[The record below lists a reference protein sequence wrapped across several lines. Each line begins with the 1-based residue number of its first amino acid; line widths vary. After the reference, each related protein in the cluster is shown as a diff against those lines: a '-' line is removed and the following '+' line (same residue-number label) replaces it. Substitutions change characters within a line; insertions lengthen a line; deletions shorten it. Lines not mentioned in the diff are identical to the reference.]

1 MDDEGFW
8 DDEYERFWEQEFRKL
23 DFSPAGRRL
32 EHKIAEL
39 YQKEI
44 SKLDASDKKK
54 KELTDMIKDYI
65 LCYEMEYARYYQAF
79 VFYGLPYPELN

>member
-1 MDDEGFW
+1 MH
-8 DDEYERFWEQEFRKL
+8 Q
-23 DFSPAGRRL
+23 
-32 EHKIAEL
+32 I
-39 YQKEI
+39 
-44 SKLDASDKKK
+44 KK

>member
-23 DFSPAGRRL
+23 DFSPAGRKL

-54 KELTDMIKDYI
+54 KELTDMKKIIFCVMKWSMPDITKLLYSMDYLI
-65 LCYEMEYARYYQAF
+65 Q
-79 VFYGLPYPELN
+79 N